1 MRFVD
6 QATIRVKAGDGG
18 RGCVS
23 FRREKY
29 VPKGGP
35 DGGDGGDGGSVYLV
49 GKPEL
54 ATLAD
59 LEYRRS
65 YRAGRGQHGM
75 GKNRRGRDGADV
87 EIPVPLGTDVYVVNR
102 PTGEGIE
109 KVKIGEVLEPGQ
121 RLLVA
126 AGGKGGRGNARFATA
141 TEQAPRRSEPGEPG
155 EEKEL
160 ELVLRLVADVGF
172 VGFPNAG
179 KSTLL
184 AALTNA
190 HPKIADYPFTTLTPN
205 LGVMSSRYHRFT
217 IADMP
222 GIIEGAHQGRGLG
235 LWFLRHI
242 ERTRLLVFVID
253 LAAGRAGKEYRELC
267 AELGAYKEELLTR
280 PRLVVLNKA
289 DLVAD
294 SHLLADKVEKE
305 IAASEVGPVAPV
317 LVVSALQGTG
327 VEKLRAAIE
336 QMVPAADK
344 KAVSG

>member
-54 ATLAD
+54 GTLAD

-87 EIPVPLGTDVYVVNR
+87 EIPVPLGTDVFVVNR
-102 PTGEGIE
+102 PAEGEIE

-253 LAAGRAGKEYRELC
+253 LAAGRAAEEYRELC

-294 SHLLADKVEKE
+294 SRLAAGRVEKE
-305 IAASEVGPVAPV
+305 IAAGKSGPAAPV

-336 QMVPAADK
+336 QMVPAADNR
-344 KAVSG
+344 AGSG